1 MKSARYFVALLLVI
15 SLFCA
20 FSEAQQSATASSA
33 IVPRLVNFSGRT
45 TDAAGKNLTGTV
57 GVVFALYRDQFEGAP
72 LWLESQNVQ
81 ADAKGNYSV
90 QLGATKPDGLPID
103 VFGSGEARWLGVR
116 VNGGEEQPRVLLLS
130 VPYALKALD
139 AETIHGLPPSA
150 FVLAAPSVS
159 GLTPQSQV
167 TSSSVPPP
175 ASSNVTTTGGS
186 VGSLS
191 LFTTATNV
199 QSSIATQTGSGAS
212 GRIGINTSAPAATL
226 DVNGGL
232 VVRGNLTSPA
242 MGTATASR
250 GFNSQPQ
257 DFIASAFNSSTP
269 AAVAQRFQWQAE
281 PLNNDKSTAS
291 GTLNL
296 LYASG
301 SATPAETGLK
311 INNKGQLTFAAGQ
324 TFPGTGS
331 GTVKSVGLSAPTSDF
346 TVSGSPVT
354 GTGTLGFAWKTS
366 PTSTNKANAIVKRD
380 ASGNFDA
387 GNVNVIA
394 LNANSNGTGGVA
406 IIANSTVSAGVL
418 GGSSSNSGVAG
429 TSVSGAGV
437 FGDSNSGAGV
447 LAQSSSGV
455 GVSASSSSN
464 VGVQGSSGNQSTGI
478 GILGQV
484 FGSSDIG
491 VTNVGPRTIG
501 VWGDTGHTGSAGIGV
516 AGSSDDGSGVVGVNA
531 SQAVPAGYFE
541 NDEAGEAS
549 NVFEATSATNGGFC
563 VIDVFGNLSC
573 TGVKS
578 AVVPIA
584 GRSNRVALYAIEG
597 PENWFEDL
605 GGSQLSNGGATVRL
619 EPTFAQTVNT
629 EVEYRVF
636 LTPNGDCR
644 GLYVTNKSATSFE
657 VHELGGGT
665 SSISF
670 DYRIIA
676 KRRGFEKLRLAEQR
690 EPYHLK
696 GLPLKGISALSVKEP
711 KAK

>member
-20 FSEAQQSATASSA
+20 FPEAQQSATASSA

-103 VFGSGEARWLGVR
+103 VFGSGEARWLGMR
-116 VNGGEEQPRVLLLS
+116 VNGGEEQPRVILLS

-212 GRIGINTSAPAATL
+212 ARIGINTSAPAATL

-242 MGTATASR
+242 TGTATASR

-269 AAVAQRFQWQAE
+269 AAVAQKFQWQAE

-324 TFPGTGS
+324 AFPGTGS
-331 GTVKSVGLSAPTSDF
+331 GTVKSVGLSAPASDF

-354 GTGTLGFAWKTS
+354 LET
-366 PTSTNKANAIVKRD
+366 
-380 ASGNFDA
+380 
-387 GNVNVIA
+387 
-394 LNANSNGTGGVA
+394 
-406 IIANSTVSAGVL
+406 
-418 GGSSSNSGVAG
+418 
-429 TSVSGAGV
+429 
-437 FGDSNSGAGV
+437 
-447 LAQSSSGV
+447 
-455 GVSASSSSN
+455 
-464 VGVQGSSGNQSTGI
+464 I
-478 GILGQV
+478 GI
-484 FGSSDIG
+484 FGS
-491 VTNVGPRTIG
+491 
-501 VWGDTGHTGSAGIGV
+501 
-516 AGSSDDGSGVVGVNA
+516 
-531 SQAVPAGYFE
+531 
-541 NDEAGEAS
+541 
-549 NVFEATSATNGGFC
+549 
-563 VIDVFGNLSC
+563 L
-573 TGVKS
+573 
-578 AVVPIA
+578 
-584 GRSNRVALYAIEG
+584 
-597 PENWFEDL
+597 
-605 GGSQLSNGGATVRL
+605 
-619 EPTFAQTVNT
+619 
-629 EVEYRVF
+629 
-636 LTPNGDCR
+636 
-644 GLYVTNKSATSFE
+644 
-657 VHELGGGT
+657 
-665 SSISF
+665 
-670 DYRIIA
+670 
-676 KRRGFEKLRLAEQR
+676 
-690 EPYHLK
+690 
-696 GLPLKGISALSVKEP
+696 
-711 KAK
+711 